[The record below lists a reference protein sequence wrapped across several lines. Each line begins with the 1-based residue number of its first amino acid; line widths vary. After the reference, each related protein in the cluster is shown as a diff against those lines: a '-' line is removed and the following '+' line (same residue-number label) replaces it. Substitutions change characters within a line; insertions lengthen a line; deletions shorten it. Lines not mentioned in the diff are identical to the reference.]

1 MEFLR
6 KWPHL
11 RFRSQAMSAML
22 RIRHSMMKSL
32 RNQLENLGCLEV
44 HTPILTSVDCEGA
57 GETFRLDRMK
67 LNNVEREFFDT
78 PVYLT
83 VSAQLHLEAAAS
95 AFKRVYTLAPA
106 FRAENSDTSRHLA
119 EFWMLETEFSFLTD
133 LNELMTMME
142 QCIKQTIDDLIHEC
156 PEEMEF
162 FEKSWPDSNL
172 KHRLR
177 RIIDRPFLRMDY
189 QDAIVSLQRSNQ
201 TFSHAVTWVSGLQS
215 EHEKYLAGTYSD
227 QTPVFII
234 NYPKHLKAFY
244 MRENDRPENTVA
256 AVDLLVP
263 FLGELAGGSLREERP
278 DRLRERLSL
287 VEPHSSAYEWYLD
300 LREYGTV
307 PHGGFGLGIERFL
320 RFVTAVENVRDTIA
334 FPRYVHHCPA

>member
-6 KWPHL
+6 KWTHL
-11 RFRSQAMSAML
+11 RLRSQAMSAMM

-32 RNQLENLGCLEV
+32 RCQLEDLGCLEI

-67 LNNVEREFFDT
+67 LSDVEREFFDT
-78 PVYLT
+78 PVHLT

-119 EFWMLETEFSFLTD
+119 EFWMLEAEFSFLTD
-133 LNELMTMME
+133 LAELMTMVE
-142 QCIKQTIDDLIHEC
+142 QCIKRTIDDLVRKC
-156 PEEMEF
+156 SEEIEF

-172 KHRLR
+172 GHRLR
-177 RIIDRPFLRMDY
+177 RILDRPFLRMDY
-189 QDAIVSLQRSNQ
+189 QEAISSLQRSSQ
-201 TFSHAVTWVSGLQS
+201 TFSHVATWASGLQS
-215 EHEKYLAGTYSD
+215 EHEKYLAGPYSD
-227 QTPVFII
+227 QTPVFIV

-256 AVDLLVP
+256 AMDLLVP
-263 FLGELAGGSLREERP
+263 FVGELAGGSLREERSN
-278 DRLRERLSL
+278 RLRERLLS
-287 VEPHSSAYEWYLD
+287 VGSHSTAYEWYLD

-320 RFVTAVENVRDTIA
+320 RYVTAVENVRDTIA
-334 FPRYVHHCPA
+334 FPRHVHHCLA